1 MDPKKDDNN
10 QKDGKIDLKKKLEE
24 ARKEAK
30 NLDEAISDE
39 TVLSEQNPDELAKTK
54 EELSQMTETA
64 KRMIA
69 DMTNLKRRHEE
80 DRKTIIFMANTD
92 LIKSLLPI
100 IDNLNRAKQHFPQ
113 NPTDDVKKWY
123 EGLEISINQLNKILQ
138 DFGVV
143 EIEALGKPFD
153 PNLHEAVSEGEGEPN
168 IIIEEFE
175 KGYTLEG
182 KVIRHSKV
190 KVGKK

>member
-1 MDPKKDDNN
+1 MDSKKDDNN

-153 PNLHEAVSEGEGEPN
+153 PNLHEASS
-168 IIIEEFE
+168 
-175 KGYTLEG
+175 LSS
-182 KVIRHSKV
+182 SKTQR
-190 KVGKK
+190 